1 MSPQSDPKFDHQSST
16 FDASETCSSKVRPLK
31 HLTIAIIGGGAA
43 GYFAAITAAEANRAA
58 QVTIYEAS
66 KRTLTKVKISG
77 GGRCNVT
84 HQCFDP
90 KELATRY
97 PRGARELRGAF
108 HRWQPQDTIDWFE
121 KRGVQIKAEPD
132 GRMFP
137 ISDDSQTIIDCFH
150 GAAQRA
156 GVELRKEIGLKTLS
170 QNPDQSFTLHLSD
183 HTQVR
188 ADKVLIAAGSLK
200 ASPLTRALEAL
211 GHSIAPL
218 APSLFAFNL
227 ADKRTHDLAGLS
239 VQNASITHVEAP
251 PQGGR
256 LSPTA
261 AAEGGRL
268 SPTAATEA
276 GRLSSTA
283 AATQGGRLSPTAA
296 TEAGRLSPTAATQG
310 GPLSPTAAAIQGGR
324 LSPTAATEPTDPP
337 TKPKTKFKKPA
348 PQTGPILITHR
359 GLSGPAI
366 LRLSAWQARALQDE
380 NYHFEIQINWLGK
393 VSENQIREQFNR
405 LRKGKTQVKSKVFEQ
420 IPRRLWERLV
430 ATVGIPEDL
439 KWAQLPRDKETAL
452 IQELLDGHYQ
462 VQGKTTNK
470 DEFVTC
476 GGVSLKEINFK
487 TMESKLVPNLHFAG
501 ECLDIDGITGGFN
514 FQAAWTGG
522 RIAGQAMADSV

>member
-1 MSPQSDPKFDHQSST
+1 MSPKPDSILDVQCST
-16 FDASETCSSKVRPLK
+16 FDVRRSSHP
-31 HLTIAIIGGGAA
+31 TIAIIGGGAA
-43 GYFAAITAAEANRAA
+43 GYFAAITAAEANPAA
-58 QVTIYEAS
+58 KVTIYEQS

-108 HRWQPQDTIDWFE
+108 HRWQPQDTINWFAE
-121 KRGVQIKAEPD
+121 RGVEIKAEPD

-137 ISDDSQTIIDCFH
+137 TTDDSQTIIDCFH
-150 GAAQRA
+150 VAARSA
-156 GVELRKEIGLKTLS
+156 GVQLRKEVGLKTLS
-170 QNPDQSFTLHLSD
+170 QNPDRSFTLHLSD
-183 HTQVR
+183 ETQLR
-188 ADKVLIAAGSLK
+188 ADKVLIATGSLK
-200 ASPLTRALEAL
+200 ASALTRALESL
-211 GHSIAPL
+211 GHTIAPL

-227 ADKRTHDLAGLS
+227 ADKRTHGLAGLS
-239 VQNASITHVEAP
+239 VQNATVSHVSHVGA
-251 PQGGR
+251 R
-256 LSPTA
+256 LVTPASP
-261 AAEGGRL
+261 
-268 SPTAATEA
+268 
-276 GRLSSTA
+276 
-283 AATQGGRLSPTAA
+283 
-296 TEAGRLSPTAATQG
+296 
-310 GPLSPTAAAIQGGR
+310 
-324 LSPTAATEPTDPP
+324 
-337 TKPKTKFKKPA
+337 KPA
-348 PQTGPILITHR
+348 SPRPASPKPTPQTGPILITHR

-380 NYHFEIQINWLGK
+380 KYHFEIQINWLGD
-393 VSENQIREQFNR
+393 VSENQVREQFNR
-405 LRKGKTQVKSKVFEQ
+405 LRKGKTQVKTKVFEQ

-430 ATVGIPEDL
+430 EAVGITDEL

-452 IQELLDGHYQ
+452 INQLIEGRYS

-487 TMESKLVPNLHFAG
+487 TMESRLVPGLHFAG

-522 RIAGQAMADSV
+522 RLAGLAMAGTSI